1 MLDALRKAA
10 GTWVAKLLLA
20 VLVVSFAIWGIS
32 GQMMTGLGSQHVIEV
47 GGTTVSMNE
56 FRLAYD
62 RQVQMLSQ
70 QFGTRLTREQAQALG
85 IDQQVLGQL
94 AAQAVLNEQARRLQ
108 LGVSQDKLRQI
119 AHDDPSFHGADGQFD
134 RERFEGILRQV
145 GMTADQYL
153 ASTRQAAMR
162 EQITEAISD
171 GMKAPDAF
179 LRAYSLYQGEDRT
192 VDYVVVARSLVE
204 PIDEPAEPALK
215 AWFEEKKK
223 TYAAPEYRKIAF
235 IKLDAEALADPS
247 SISDEQV
254 EKDYDQHIAT
264 YTTPEQRTIEQLAFP
279 SEDAAKAAYASLSSG
294 GRFEDIVSTAGKTM
308 ADVKLGTFAKAQIPD
323 PAIAEAAFALQANQV
338 SNVIKGAFGPVLVR
352 VTEIKP
358 EVVKPFEDVKEE
370 IRKQLATSEAARIL
384 LDAHDSYEDARAG
397 GATLAEAAGKLKIPV
412 VTVEAIDRQALRP
425 DGTVVNDLPQ
435 SQELLKQA
443 FESEA
448 GIENPAIN
456 LGSSGFIYYEVQGI
470 TPARDRTLE
479 EVHDKVVTDW
489 KAAEAEK
496 RVDAKAADIEKRV
509 KDGTGLDAIAAEL
522 AVEKQTKRGLKRGA
536 DDADFGK
543 EGAVAA
549 FAVAQG
555 GVGTITN
562 PAGDGRIVF
571 SVAEV
576 FEPAGAG
583 PDAVPE
589 DARKQFATGLGGDL
603 LDQLVARL
611 QGEFEVSVNQSAMQ
625 QALTAY

>member
-1 MLDALRKAA
+1 
-10 GTWVAKLLLA
+10 
-20 VLVVSFAIWGIS
+20 
-32 GQMMTGLGSQHVIEV
+32 
-47 GGTTVSMNE
+47 
-56 FRLAYD
+56 
-62 RQVQMLSQ
+62 VQMLSQ

-308 ADVKLGTFAKAQIPD
+308 AHVKLGTFAKAQIPD

-496 RVDAKAADIEKRV
+496 RVDTKAADIEKRV

>member
-32 GQMMTGLGSQHVIEV
+32 GQMMSGLGSQHVIEV

-119 AHDDPSFHGADGQFD
+119 AHDDPSFQGADGKFD

-509 KDGTGLDAIAAEL
+509 KDGTGLDAIATEL

-589 DARKQFATGLGGDL
+589 DARKQFASGLGGDL

>member
-496 RVDAKAADIEKRV
+496 RVDTKAADIEKRV